1 MRFAFG
7 IFRLQP
13 AGGLERNAV
22 EIARLLL
29 ARGHRIVFHTT
40 TGGESVPAGAE
51 ALRLA
56 RRGATNHG
64 AMKAFSAD
72 FAEAAR
78 GFDLTV
84 GFQKLDGLDLL
95 YCADWCFVDRKRP
108 FWQRWLP
115 RYRTMA
121 ALEQACFGRRSATRI
136 IALAAPQLDA
146 YRQAYATPVERTAL
160 IPPTVAPGIRAET
173 RPTAEGKS
181 AFKAAHRIDDDAVV
195 WLWVGLQ
202 PLVKGLD
209 RVLAAL
215 AKRDDAVLVICGAD
229 RKNRQLDELLR
240 RSDYAGL
247 AHRVRI
253 LGMMADS
260 GTLVGIYA
268 GADLLV
274 HPARLDVTGAVI
286 LEAIVNGLPVITT
299 GNCGYSPHVAAS
311 DAGIVLAGDF
321 DQRAFDQALA
331 AADAEHRSRWSV
343 NAFAYG
349 LSPEL
354 YAGLPRAADLIE
366 AAGRKDDAAW
376 RALGQNGR
384 SLPPRS
390 PA

>member
-1 MRFAFG
+1 VRFAFG

-22 EIARLLL
+22 EIARMLL

-40 TGGESVPAGAE
+40 AGGEAAPAGAE
-51 ALRLA
+51 AIRLP

-78 GFDLTV
+78 GFDLRV

-95 YCADWCFVDRKRP
+95 YCADWCFVGRERP
-108 FWQRWLP
+108 LWQRWLP
-115 RYRTMA
+115 RYRTML

-146 YRQAYATPVERTAL
+146 YRRAYATPVERTAL
-160 IPPTVAPGIRAET
+160 IPPTIAPGIRAEAL
-173 RPTAEGKS
+173 PTAERKS
-181 AFKAAHRIDDDAVV
+181 AFKASHRIDDGAVV

-202 PLVKGLD
+202 PLVKGLG

-215 AKRDDAVLVICGAD
+215 AKRNEAVLVICGAD
-229 RKNRQLDELLR
+229 RENRQLNRLLGR
-240 RSDYAGL
+240 AENAGL
-247 AHRVRI
+247 AGRIRI
-253 LGMMADS
+253 LGMMTDS
-260 GTLVGIYA
+260 RSLTGVYA

-299 GNCGYSPHVAAS
+299 GNCGYSPHVEAS
-311 DAGIVLAGDF
+311 DAGIVLAG
-321 DQRAFDQALA
+321 AFDQHAFDLALA
-331 AADAEHRSRWSV
+331 AADAGRRSRWSV

-349 LSPEL
+349 RSPGL

-390 PA
+390 PT

>member
-1 MRFAFG
+1 VRIAFG
-7 IFRLQP
+7 ILRLQP
-13 AGGLERNAV
+13 AGGLERNAI
-22 EIARLLL
+22 EIARLLM

-40 TGGESVPAGAE
+40 AGGEAVPAGAE
-51 ALRLA
+51 TLRLA
-56 RRGATNHG
+56 NRGTTNHG

-72 FAEAAR
+72 FAKAAPD
-78 GFDLTV
+78 FDLTV
-84 GFQKLDGLDLL
+84 GFQKLAGVDLL
-95 YCADWCFVDRKRP
+95 YCADWCVVARERP

-115 RYRTMA
+115 RYRAMA
-121 ALEQACFGRRSATRI
+121 ALERACFGPSQTRI

-146 YRQAYATPVERTAL
+146 YRRAYATPLERTAI
-160 IPPTVAPGIRAET
+160 IPPTVIPAIRAGT
-173 RPTAEGKS
+173 PPTAEGKS
-181 AFKAAHRIDDDAVV
+181 AFKAKHGINGDAVI

-215 AKRDDAVLVICGAD
+215 AACRDAVLVICGAD
-229 RKNRQLDELLR
+229 RGNRQLDRLLG
-240 RSDYAGL
+240 RSGSL
-247 AHRVRI
+247 AQRVRI
-253 LGMMADS
+253 VGMMADS
-260 GTLVGIYA
+260 HSMSSVYA

-299 GNCGYSPHVAAS
+299 GNCGYSPHVEAC
-311 DAGIVLAGDF
+311 DAGVVLAGKF
-321 DQRAFDQALA
+321 DQQAMNQVLA
-331 AADAEHRSRWSV
+331 AADAGRRACWSK

-376 RALGQNGR
+376 RALGQNG
-384 SLPPRS
+384 PPPGSS
-390 PA
+390 P

>member
-1 MRFAFG
+1 MKFAFG

-13 AGGLERNAV
+13 AGGLERNAI

-29 ARGHRIVFHTT
+29 ARGHRVVFHTT
-40 TGGESVPAGAE
+40 VGGDAASAGVE
-51 ALRLA
+51 TRQLA
-56 RRGATNHG
+56 KRGATNHG

-72 FAEAAR
+72 FAAAAR
-78 GFDLTV
+78 DFDLRV
-84 GFQKLDGLDLL
+84 GFQKLDGLDVL
-95 YCADWCFVDRKRP
+95 YCADWCFVSRERP

-115 RYRTMA
+115 RYRAMA
-121 ALEQACFGRRSATRI
+121 ALEQACFGSRSATRI

-146 YRQAYATPVERTAL
+146 YGRAYATPIERTAL
-160 IPPTVAPGIRAET
+160 IPPTVAPRIRAEVA
-173 RPTAEGKS
+173 PSAEAKS
-181 AFKAAHRIDDDAVV
+181 AFRAKHGIRDGTVV

-215 AKRDDAVLVICGAD
+215 AKCPDAVLVMCGAD
-229 RKNRQLDELLR
+229 RKNRQLDRLLGR
-240 RSDYAGL
+240 AAGL
-247 AHRVRI
+247 AERISI
-253 LGMMADS
+253 LGTVAD
-260 GTLVGIYA
+260 GRAMTGVYA

-286 LEAIVNGLPVITT
+286 LEAMVNGLPVITT
-299 GNCGYSPHVAAS
+299 GNCGYSPHVEAA
-311 DAGIVLAGDF
+311 DAGVVLAGTF
-321 DQRAFDQALA
+321 DQHALNRALA
-331 AADAEHRSRWSV
+331 GTDPGRRARWSM

-376 RALGQNGR
+376 RALGQNER
-384 SLPPRS
+384 PLAPRG
-390 PA
+390 PR